1 MAEVAGNGVG
11 FLYKIA
17 PSVLLILHFLRFVMT
32 LKVHN
37 TAVDAGFTLIEIVMV
52 LVIAGILAAVA
63 VPKYFD
69 PESRLMQTLNS

>member
-1 MAEVAGNGVG
+1 MAEVVGNGVG

-17 PSVLLILHFLRFVMT
+17 PSVLLILHFLRFAMT

-37 TAVDAGFTLIEIVMV
+37 TAVDAGFTLMEIVMV

-69 PESRLMQTLNS
+69 LQDDAVAKKC